1 MSDFNLKREVH
12 YREIIDDYILRLNES
27 ESAWDKARAITL
39 QNSLPD
45 IPFITQRGIAK
56 LIQHG
61 WDFIAME
68 NITYKASKG
77 DSVVMVKGTEYDPSY
92 YTKGVVLNSEGKI
105 VKSHSL
111 KEHLMYSYPNWP
123 EVNMDVDKFLDL
135 QNALKGLDQADAQA
149 IENL

>member
-68 NITYKASKG
+68 NITYKAPKG
-77 DSVVMVKGTEYDPSY
+77 DSVVMTKGTGYDTSY
-92 YTKGVVLNSEGKI
+92 PTRGVVLNSEGKI

-111 KEHLMYSYPNWP
+111 NEHLMHVYPNWP